1 MQVVCNCSLPICC
14 FTCTTPYRL
23 RERGR
28 IRGWAGV
35 DGSSGGSC
43 QQGEG
48 DVFRVCIRFAACG
61 RAEGEGDGNASC
73 CLLLGGESSITTR

>member
-1 MQVVCNCSLPICC
+1 
-14 FTCTTPYRL
+14 
-23 RERGR
+23 
-28 IRGWAGV
+28 V

-48 DVFRVCIRFAACG
+48 DVLRVCIRFAACG